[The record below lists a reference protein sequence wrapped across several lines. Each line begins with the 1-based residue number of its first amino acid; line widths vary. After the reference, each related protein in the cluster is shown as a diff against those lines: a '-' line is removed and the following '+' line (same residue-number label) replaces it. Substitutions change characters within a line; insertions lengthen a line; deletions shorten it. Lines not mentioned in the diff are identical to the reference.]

1 MIAVRLLS
9 RSLPCAPVFRNSRLP
24 LTVSLDAKNVSERG
38 EGWTGRRPPP
48 RFHRVRA
55 GFRRSCFTLCGAK
68 EEVGAATSRPT
79 PLSAPPAFELHSGNS
94 FGLKYSPAPG
104 EWANGRGAGTV
115 SLTSHNGRAMPAA
128 GRRPL
133 SARACLIYLTTHSGR
148 SA

>member
-38 EGWTGRRPPP
+38 EGRDVVLRPASTAS
-48 RFHRVRA
+48 VRA
-55 GFRRSCFTLCGAK
+55 LEGHVSLFVARK
-68 EEVGAATSRPT
+68 KK
-79 PLSAPPAFELHSGNS
+79 SALLLVAPLHSLRLPHLNYILEIV